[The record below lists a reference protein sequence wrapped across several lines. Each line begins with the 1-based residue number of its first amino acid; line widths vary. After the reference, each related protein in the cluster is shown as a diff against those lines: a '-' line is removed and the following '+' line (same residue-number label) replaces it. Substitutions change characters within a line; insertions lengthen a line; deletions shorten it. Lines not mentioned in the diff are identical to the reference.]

1 MTLTTRI
8 VTVFIKR
15 LGTDA
20 KKTII
25 VSAFFF
31 YHTFNLFKSFIKK
44 RYQIIGLVWR
54 FAMIR
59 VKIPKQLV
67 NYSNQYNT
75 KNAES
80 ETQLQVSYH

>member
-1 MTLTTRI
+1 
-8 VTVFIKR
+8 
-15 LGTDA
+15 
-20 KKTII
+20 
-25 VSAFFF
+25 
-31 YHTFNLFKSFIKK
+31 
-44 RYQIIGLVWR
+44 
-54 FAMIR
+54 MIR